1 MLLYFC
7 NNFFRIHLTWLKI
20 ALNHYFTHTMPQI
33 SVMAKNVVF
42 NSAPVAAAIWASL
55 LVLAQVYL
63 DGATLQT
70 MGLCAMRMQIVR
82 VDYAKMDYVIKAK
95 HGYGF

>member
-1 MLLYFC
+1 MPLYFC

-20 ALNHYFTHTMPQI
+20 AKNHYFTHTMIQI

-42 NSAPVAAAIWASL
+42 NSAPVVAVILASL

-70 MGLCAMRMQIVR
+70 MGPYAMRMLTVR

-95 HGYGF
+95 HGYGL